1 MWDYDTVALQ
11 CSIVNKLFSLWVKT
25 RLKGKGSIQWKLKI
39 KVFIYFF
46 LIRIENYLSKDLFRY
61 IFDVVAY
68 PTSLYCQVVMT
79 VFEKS
84 FMMAAQ
90 ALQIYPW
97 MKLLLLL

>member
-1 MWDYDTVALQ
+1 MK
-11 CSIVNKLFSLWVKT
+11 IENKSLY
-25 RLKGKGSIQWKLKI
+25 
-39 KVFIYFF
+39 IYF
-46 LIRIENYLSKDLFRY
+46 LIRIENYLFKDLFRY